1 MSPRAI
7 AALALAANLLLSPAA
22 DAAKALL
29 IGVARYPPP
38 LDALEGPA
46 HDVRAMARTL
56 RQHWALA
63 ASDVRTLLDAQASKP
78 RILAEI
84 DALLQR
90 SAPGEH
96 VLIYFSGHGTSA
108 FDPNARLP
116 LPTTSGA
123 LIPFLDSPPD
133 TRERWLDALII
144 GRRDLS
150 PRFQQL
156 DNGGRRVLVVIDA
169 CYSGNTVR
177 GAYARVRLQSRYV
190 NWTRSLPARRFADD
204 IGSYGTNTSR
214 YQNAPREPAPY
225 PYDNVFYLGASGEHE
240 VAQDIPSAMLTVTPT
255 FDGSPHG
262 AFTDALLRVLSGAL
276 PADKDGDGSLSYGEL
291 YASLRTFMHTR
302 PYAHTPA
309 RLPSIVDDTRN
320 LAARRLF
327 DRPAP
332 GDFSVAAQDLT
343 ETSEKLSTPPPG
355 DFSVAVQGFA
365 GLAASLRGRGIAVR
379 AQNAVLRVRRD
390 RDTTLLIA
398 RGGDLITR
406 LKTVVPAEVEAAVV
420 AEQAVH
426 AWVNAPFKNDF
437 TLLSGLQGP
446 APGSTRVA
454 GEKLGFSV
462 QPARPAHLLLVNIGP
477 TASLHVLY
485 PWPGERP
492 PRPATQFQDA
502 LHDIAR
508 VNTPFGREI
517 VDIYAFERW
526 PAELDR
532 YLGRDRYP
540 VGSPEALAL
549 RRTLMQHQGA
559 RARST
564 LTIYTT
570 QKP

>member
-29 IGVARYPPP
+29 IGVARYPWP

-46 HDVRAMARTL
+46 HDVPAMARTL

-108 FDPNARLP
+108 FDPDARLP

-123 LIPFLDSPPD
+123 LVPFLDSPPD

-144 GRRDLS
+144 GRRDLN

-177 GAYARVRLQSRYV
+177 GAYARVKLQSRYV
-190 NWTRSLPARRFADD
+190 NWTEVLPARRFADD
-204 IGSYGTNTSR
+204 IGPYGSNTPG

-225 PYDNVFYLGASGEHE
+225 PYNNVFYLGASGEHE
-240 VAQDIPSAMLTVTPT
+240 EAQDIPSAMLTATPT
-255 FDGSPHG
+255 LDGSPHG

-276 PADKDGDGSLSYGEL
+276 PADNDGDGSLSYGEL
-291 YASLRTFMHTR
+291 YASLRAFMHTR

-309 RLPSIVDDTRN
+309 RLPSIVDDTQN
-320 LAARRLF
+320 LAARPLF

-332 GDFSVAAQDLT
+332 A
-343 ETSEKLSTPPPG
+343 PPPPAPG

-426 AWVNAPFKNDF
+426 AWMNAPFKNDF
-437 TLLSGLQGP
+437 MLLSGLQGP

-454 GEKLGFSV
+454 GDTLGFSV

-492 PRPATQFQDA
+492 PRPTTRFQDA

-532 YLGRDRYP
+532 YLGGGRYP
-540 VGSPEALAL
+540 VDSPEALAL